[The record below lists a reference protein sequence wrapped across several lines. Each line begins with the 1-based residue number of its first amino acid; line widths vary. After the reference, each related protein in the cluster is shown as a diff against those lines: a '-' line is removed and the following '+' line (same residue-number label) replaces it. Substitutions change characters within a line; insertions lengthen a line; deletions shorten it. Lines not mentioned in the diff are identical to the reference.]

1 MGKAMASYDVDSQ
14 YLRESDNL
22 GLMAIRP
29 FGLMLQPQKS
39 GFVFC
44 VGIILQYIRNRL
56 SHSHFTNLWY
66 ILFVVAI
73 FLTGAKTALLCALV
87 LLIAIKLNIYLGQK
101 MTRKRLGI
109 YHVIIFVLIGID
121 IQNIALIS
129 SNSARNDVL
138 NDNLCFLNYDI
149 PNILLGIGIPYQK
162 SLLIH
167 GYICECF
174 EARLLAQVGIVN
186 FILLLWFLKSFYKT
200 YDKRLNFMLLITL
213 FFMCLH
219 YCVIN
224 AYFISFC
231 MIVIYCYAK
240 QYKIYTM

>member
-1 MGKAMASYDVDSQ
+1 MDRAFQRSRS
-14 YLRESDNL
+14 
-22 GLMAIRP
+22 
-29 FGLMLQPQKS
+29 LMLRGTFYSVPPK
-39 GFVFC
+39 
-44 VGIILQYIRNRL
+44 
-56 SHSHFTNLWY
+56 
-66 ILFVVAI
+66 
-73 FLTGAKTALLCALV
+73 
-87 LLIAIKLNIYLGQK
+87 
-101 MTRKRLGI
+101 
-109 YHVIIFVLIGID
+109 
-121 IQNIALIS
+121 
-129 SNSARNDVL
+129 
-138 NDNLCFLNYDI
+138 
-149 PNILLGIGIPYQK
+149 K

>member
-1 MGKAMASYDVDSQ
+1 MVSYKD
-14 YLRESDNL
+14 
-22 GLMAIRP
+22 
-29 FGLMLQPQKS
+29 
-39 GFVFC
+39 
-44 VGIILQYIRNRL
+44 
-56 SHSHFTNLWY
+56 
-66 ILFVVAI
+66 
-73 FLTGAKTALLCALV
+73 
-87 LLIAIKLNIYLGQK
+87 LN
-101 MTRKRLGI
+101 T
-109 YHVIIFVLIGID
+109 IFVLIVYSLFIGID

>member
-1 MGKAMASYDVDSQ
+1 
-14 YLRESDNL
+14 
-22 GLMAIRP
+22 
-29 FGLMLQPQKS
+29 
-39 GFVFC
+39 
-44 VGIILQYIRNRL
+44 
-56 SHSHFTNLWY
+56 
-66 ILFVVAI
+66 
-73 FLTGAKTALLCALV
+73 
-87 LLIAIKLNIYLGQK
+87 

-109 YHVIIFVLIGID
+109 YHVIIFVLIVYSLFIGID

-149 PNILLGIGIPYQK
+149 PNILLGI
-162 SLLIH
+162 